1 MSVRIGTLAALGLSA
16 FLATTVFAAG
26 PDPDTPVAW
35 KKTVIEGK
43 FRSEG
48 VAIADVNKDGKRD
61 VLDRRLLVR
70 GPGLDQARHPEARR
84 LWRWPAQLQQVHDL
98 LG

>member
-1 MSVRIGTLAALGLSA
+1 MGVRISTTAALGLTV
-16 FLATTVFAAG
+16 FLVTTAFAAG
-26 PDPDTPVAW
+26 DDTDTPVAW

-61 VLDRRLLVR
+61 VLIGDSWYE
-70 GPGLDQARHPEARR
+70 GSDWNKYDDPQAGR
-84 LWRWPAQLQQVHDL
+84 LWRWPSQL
-98 LG
+98 